1 MSDQILTK
9 IASMDL
15 VTQHLVQP
23 DDLNYHNNLF
33 GGKMLS
39 WIDEGMAMFAMMKI
53 NYTNIVTVSMDNV
66 VFRSPARAGDI
77 IQIYGKIIKTGKSSV
92 TVKTLAISNNPQTG
106 KLAEVIESEISYV
119 CLDDKGKPYFHFR
132 NFKIQSEKP

>member
-1 MSDQILTK
+1 MSDAIREK
-9 IASMDL
+9 IKEMDL

-39 WIDEGMAMFAMMKI
+39 WIDEGMAMFVMTKI
-53 NYTNIVTVSMDNV
+53 QYTNIVTISMDNV

-77 IQIYGKIIKTGKSSV
+77 IQIYGKIVKYGKSSV
-92 TVKTLAISNNPQTG
+92 TSKTLAITNNPQTG
-106 KLAEVIESEISYV
+106 KLSEVIESEITYV
-119 CLDDKGKPYFHFR
+119 CLGEKGKPIAYFR
-132 NFKIQSEKP
+132 NFTPPI

>member
-1 MSDQILTK
+1 MSDAIREK
-9 IASMDL
+9 IKEMDL

-39 WIDEGMAMFAMMKI
+39 WIDEGMAMFVMTKI
-53 NYTNIVTVSMDNV
+53 QYTNIVTISMDNV

-77 IQIYGKIIKTGKSSV
+77 IQIYGKIVKYGKSSV
-92 TVKTLAISNNPQTG
+92 TSKTLAITNNPQTG
-106 KLAEVIESEISYV
+106 KLSEVIESEITYV
-119 CLDDKGKPYFHFR
+119 CLGEKGKPIAYFRTFTPP
-132 NFKIQSEKP
+132 I

>member
-1 MSDQILTK
+1 MSKEILAK
-9 IASMDL
+9 LSEMVL

-39 WIDEGMAMFAMMKI
+39 WIDEGMAMFVMTKI
-53 NYTNIVTVSMDNV
+53 QYTNIVTISMDNV

-77 IQIYGKIIKTGKSSV
+77 IQIYGKILKYGKSSV
-92 TVKTLAISNNPQTG
+92 TSKTLAVTNHPETRKIS
-106 KLAEVIESEISYV
+106 EVIESEITYV
-119 CLDDKGKPYFHFR
+119 CLGENGKPFAYFR
-132 NFKIQSEKP
+132 NFTPPI

>member
-1 MSDQILTK
+1 MVPMSESILAK
-9 IASMDL
+9 IGEMDL

-39 WIDEGMAMFAMMKI
+39 WIDEGMAMFVMTKI
-53 NYTNIVTVSMDNV
+53 QYTNIVTISMDNV

-77 IQIYGKIIKTGKSSV
+77 IQIYGKVLKYGKSSI
-92 TVKTLAISNNPQTG
+92 TSKTLAITNNPETR
-106 KLAEVIESEISYV
+106 KLSEVIESEITYV
-119 CLDDKGKPYFHFR
+119 CLGENGKPYPHFR
-132 NFKIQSEKP
+132 KFNPPT

>member
-1 MSDQILTK
+1 MVETIQNKLRD
-9 IASMDL
+9 MEL

-39 WIDEGMAMFAMMKI
+39 WIDEGMAMYVMNKI
-53 NYTNIVTVSMDNV
+53 RYTNIVTMSMDNV

-77 IQIYGKIIKTGKSSV
+77 IQIYGKIVKYGKSSI
-92 TVKTLAISNNPQTG
+92 TSRTLAITNHPQTG
-106 KLAEVIESEISYV
+106 KMSAVIESDITYV
-119 CLDDKGKPYFHFR
+119 CLGENGKPTAYFR
-132 NFKIQSEKP
+132 NFTPPI

>member
-1 MSDQILTK
+1 MAET
-9 IASMDL
+9 IADKLVGMEL

-39 WIDEGMAMFAMMKI
+39 WIDEGMAMYVMNKI
-53 NYTNIVTVSMDNV
+53 RYTNIVTMSMDNV

-77 IQIYGKIIKTGKSSV
+77 IQIYGKIVKVGKSSV
-92 TVKTLAISNNPQTG
+92 TSRTLAVTNHPMTG
-106 KLAEVIESEISYV
+106 KMSTVIESDITYV
-119 CLDDKGKPYFHFR
+119 CLGENGKPVAYFR
-132 NFKIQSEKP
+132 NFNLPI

>member
-1 MSDQILTK
+1 MSESTLLKLQD
-9 IASMDL
+9 MEL

-39 WIDEGMAMFAMMKI
+39 WIDEGMAMFVMTKI
-53 NYTNIVTVSMDNV
+53 QYTNIVTISMDNV

-77 IQIYGKIIKTGKSSV
+77 IQIYGKIVKYGKSSV
-92 TVKTLAISNNPQTG
+92 TSITLAVTNNPQTR
-106 KLAEVIESEISYV
+106 KISEVIESEITYV
-119 CLDDKGKPYFHFR
+119 CLGENGKPYPHFR
-132 NFKIQSEKP
+132 KFTPPT